1 MHKKNYNSP
10 KIDIIKINPINILK
24 ASQIQ
29 NIENDVQNNIKKNDG
44 DDFEAGAKWNKLWG
58 IIDWEQ
64 RRYEVAKDILA
75 NHTIH
80 GAFKKEA
87 IEFAI
92 EVSNKFI
99 KELKKESDHDKL

>member
-1 MHKKNYNSP
+1 M
-10 KIDIIKINPINILK
+10 
-24 ASQIQ
+24 
-29 NIENDVQNNIKKNDG
+29 G
-44 DDFEAGAKWNKLWG
+44 M
-58 IIDWEQ
+58 IDWEQ

-92 EVSNKFI
+92 EVANKFI
-99 KELKKESDHDKL
+99 EELKKKIDYDKL